1 MIAFPFTIN
10 IWRQK
15 KVFDQLFEW
24 TATLT
29 HFSQCSLLN
38 PPENIRK
45 TSVLW
50 CFHGD
55 QKETLEKKEL
65 IRLMPMVNFCS
76 Y

>member
-45 TSVLW
+45 PKVFW
-50 CFHGD
+50 CFQGD
-55 QKETLEKKEL
+55 QREHWKEIKYAW
-65 IRLMPMVNFCS
+65 PFNGH
-76 Y
+76 

>member
-29 HFSQCSLLN
+29 HFSKCSLLN

-45 TSVLW
+45 PKVFW
-50 CFHGD
+50 CFQGD
-55 QKETLEKKEL
+55 QRGTLDRKGL
-65 IRLMPMVNFCS
+65 IQTKR
-76 Y
+76 